1 MVDERDQ
8 DREQGRDPHRGKGRK
23 RPREVG
29 PEDGRRELDAA
40 LEDLRLEIRAR
51 FGARAPRPEA
61 TAEIDWI
68 ALFEELRRRV
78 NAFGI
83 AERSGEVDEFGADD
97 VVLQRSRRF
106 WDFLQDR
113 WWRIDVQGLEHLP
126 AAGPC
131 LLVANRSGLL
141 PYDGIMIAHAIQRAH
156 PAHPLPR
163 FLVADW
169 LITLPFMQPYLA
181 RIGGVRASR
190 ENAERLLA
198 RGDFVVAFPEGV
210 KGAAKPFRDRYRL
223 QRFGRGGV
231 IRLARDSGAPL
242 VPVAVVG
249 AEEAHPVLF
258 KVETLARSVGLPFVP
273 VTPTFPLLG
282 PAGLLPLPSKWTIRV
297 GAPLSLHGLGGDR
310 VEDELLISRL
320 TQELRSEIQT
330 MVDDGVRSRESVWG

>member
-1 MVDERDQ
+1 VSERQ
-8 DREQGRDPHRGKGRK
+8 TPPGGERAETF
-23 RPREVG
+23 
-29 PEDGRRELDAA
+29 RELEAA
-40 LEDLRLEIRAR
+40 LEDLRVEIRSR
-51 FGARAPRPEA
+51 FGEPHEDE

-68 ALFEELRRRV
+68 ALFDELRRRV
-78 NAFGI
+78 GAFGI
-83 AERSGEVDEFGADD
+83 VERSGEVDDFGADE
-97 VVLQRSRRF
+97 VVLRRSQPF

-126 AAGPC
+126 EDGPC

-141 PYDGIMIAHAIQRAH
+141 PYDGIMISHAIQRAH
-156 PAHPLPR
+156 PKHPLPR

-198 RGDFVVAFPEGV
+198 RGDFVVAFPEGA
-210 KGAAKPFRDRYRL
+210 KGAAKLFRDRYRL

-242 VPVAVVG
+242 LPVAVVG
-249 AEEAHPVLF
+249 AEEVHPVLF
-258 KVETLARSVGLPFVP
+258 KARTVARSFGLPFVP
-273 VTPTFPLLG
+273 VTPTFPLMG
-282 PAGLLPLPSKWTIRV
+282 PMGLLPLPSKWTLRI
-297 GAPLSLHGLGGDR
+297 GAPLSLDGLGADA

-320 TQELRSEIQT
+320 TEELRSEIQT
-330 MVDDGVRSRESVWG
+330 MVDDGVRSRPSVWG

>member
-1 MVDERDQ
+1 VSERDIPRGEAPRGGE
-8 DREQGRDPHRGKGRK
+8 RE
-23 RPREVG
+23 ETF
-29 PEDGRRELDAA
+29 RELEAA
-40 LEDLRLEIRAR
+40 LEDLRVEIRSR
-51 FGARAPRPEA
+51 FGEPRDDE
-61 TAEIDWI
+61 TAEVDWI
-68 ALFEELRRRV
+68 ALFDELRRRV
-78 NAFGI
+78 GAFGI
-83 AERSGEVDEFGADD
+83 VERSGEVDDFGADE
-97 VVLQRSRRF
+97 VVLRRSQPF
-106 WDFLQDR
+106 WDFLQDK

-126 AAGPC
+126 ADGPC

-141 PYDGIMIAHAIQRAH
+141 PYDGIMISHAIQRAH
-156 PAHPLPR
+156 PKHPLPR

-210 KGAAKPFRDRYRL
+210 KGAAKLFRHRYRL

-242 VPVAVVG
+242 HPVAVIG
-249 AEEAHPVLF
+249 AEEVHPVLF
-258 KVETLARSVGLPFVP
+258 KARTVARSLGLPFVP

-282 PAGLLPLPSKWTIRV
+282 PAGLLPLPSKWTIRI
-297 GAPLSLHGLGGDR
+297 GRPLSLDGLGADA

-320 TQELRSEIQT
+320 TEELRSEIQT
-330 MVDDGVRSRESVWG
+330 MVDDGVRSRPSVWG

>member
-1 MVDERDQ
+1 MVEQRDQ
-8 DREQGRDPHRGKGRK
+8 NRGKGRPPH
-23 RPREVG
+23 RATGRARAAE
-29 PEDGRRELDAA
+29 PEGSRRELDAA
-40 LEDLRLEIRAR
+40 LEDLRLEIRKR
-51 FGARAPRPEA
+51 FPAGPPSAEA

-68 ALFEELRRRV
+68 ALFEELRRRL
-78 NAFGI
+78 NTFGI
-83 AERSGEVDEFGADD
+83 AERSGEVDEFGADE
-97 VVLQRSRRF
+97 VVLRRSQRF

-113 WWRIDVQGLEHLP
+113 WWRIEVQGLDHLP

-198 RGDFVVAFPEGV
+198 RDDFVVAFPEGV
-210 KGAAKPFRDRYRL
+210 KGAAKLFRDRYRL

-258 KVETLARSVGLPFVP
+258 KAETLARSLGLPFVP
-273 VTPTFPLLG
+273 VTPTFPWLG

-297 GAPLSLHGLGGDR
+297 GAPLSLDGLGGDA
-310 VEDELLISRL
+310 VEDELVISRL

-330 MVDDGVRSRESVWG
+330 MLDDGVRSRESVWS

>member
-1 MVDERDQ
+1 MSPERDDAQ
-8 DREQGRDPHRGKGRK
+8 QELA
-23 RPREVG
+23 EAL
-29 PEDGRRELDAA
+29 DG
-40 LEDLRLEIRAR
+40 LRQEIRAR
-51 FGARAPRPEA
+51 FGPRELEPGDR
-61 TAEIDWI
+61 AEIDWI
-68 ALFEELRRRV
+68 ALFEELRRRA

-83 AERSGEVDEFGADD
+83 VERSGEVDEFGADET
-97 VVLQRSRRF
+97 VLRRSQPF

-113 WWRIDVQGLEHLP
+113 WWRIDVEGLENLP
-126 AAGPC
+126 ADGPC

-141 PYDGIMIAHAIQRAH
+141 PYDGIMISHAIFRDH

-190 ENAERLLA
+190 ENAERLL
-198 RGDFVVAFPEGV
+198 RGGHWVVAFPEGM
-210 KGAAKPFRDRYRL
+210 KGAAMLFRDRYRL

-231 IRLARDSGAPL
+231 IRLARDTGAPV

-249 AEEAHPVLF
+249 AEEVHPVLF
-258 KVETLARSVGLPFVP
+258 KAEVVARSLGLPFVP

-282 PAGLLPLPSKWTIRV
+282 PAGLLPLPSKWRIRI
-297 GAPLSLHGLGGDR
+297 GAPLSLSGLGADA

-320 TQELRSEIQT
+320 TEELRSEIQT
-330 MVDDGVRSRESVWG
+330 MVDDGVRSRPSIWG